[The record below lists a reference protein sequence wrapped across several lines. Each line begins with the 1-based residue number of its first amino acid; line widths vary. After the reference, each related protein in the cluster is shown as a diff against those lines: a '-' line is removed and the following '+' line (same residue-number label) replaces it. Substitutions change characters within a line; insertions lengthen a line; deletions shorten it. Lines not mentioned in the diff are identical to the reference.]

1 MPHDPEPQAAR
12 PMVEPDAASLLG
24 LVQRTC
30 QALQA
35 MAASLEALDSV
46 FLRLQRLEPQADP
59 PTELMTGTHDTV
71 TRVVALLRRE
81 GPPLLFRAQALRL
94 RLRLHGYAAGS
105 SAAVAMRALH
115 ADLDGLAA
123 FQAGAIPE
131 HAAHWGACVR
141 RLRSGTM
148 VLLAEFDGHRR
159 RMASP
164 EAQQPPPPMEAKAP
178 TATAR

>member
-1 MPHDPEPQAAR
+1 MPYDPESQTAPLPMTEPGAAGLH
-12 PMVEPDAASLLG
+12 S

-46 FLRLQRLEPQADP
+46 LLRLQRLGPEAGP
-59 PTELMTGTHDTV
+59 PTELMSGTCDTV
-71 TRVVALLRRE
+71 SRVVALLRRE

-105 SAAVAMRALH
+105 SSAAAMRNLH

-123 FQAGAIPE
+123 FQVGGIAE
-131 HAAHWGACVR
+131 NAAHWGSCIR
-141 RLRSGTM
+141 RIRSNTM
-148 VLLAEFDGHRR
+148 ILLAEFDGQRR
-159 RMASP
+159 RMAPP
-164 EAQQPPPPMEAKAP
+164 ETRPAPAPVEAAP
-178 TATAR
+178 VAAAR

>member
-1 MPHDPEPQAAR
+1 MPHDPELPAAPYPR
-12 PMVEPDAASLLG
+12 GEPGAADLLG

-46 FLRLQRLEPQADP
+46 LLRLQRLGPQAGP
-59 PTELMTGTHDTV
+59 PTELMTSTCDTV
-71 TRVVALLRRE
+71 SRVVALLRRE

-105 SAAVAMRALH
+105 SAAVAMRTLH

-123 FQAGAIPE
+123 FRAE
-131 HAAHWGACVR
+131 NAAHWSTCVR
-141 RLRSGTM
+141 RIRSNTM
-148 VLLAEFDGHRR
+148 VLLAEFDGQRR
-159 RMASP
+159 RMTP
-164 EAQQPPPPMEAKAP
+164 TGPQPAPPMETPASVAV
-178 TATAR
+178 AR

>member
-1 MPHDPEPQAAR
+1 MPHEPQPQATH
-12 PMVEPDAASLLG
+12 PMVEPGASGLLG

-46 FLRLQRLEPQADP
+46 LLRLQRLGPQADP

-71 TRVVALLRRE
+71 SRVIALLRRE

-105 SAAVAMRALH
+105 SAAVPMRMLH

-123 FQAGAIPE
+123 FQMGGPE
-131 HAAHWGACVR
+131 QASHWGTCVR
-141 RLRSGTM
+141 RLRSNTM
-148 VLLAEFDGHRR
+148 VLLAEFDGQRR
-159 RMASP
+159 RMTSHEP
-164 EAQQPPPPMEAKAP
+164 QPVPPPLNAP
-178 TATAR
+178 ASVSIAR